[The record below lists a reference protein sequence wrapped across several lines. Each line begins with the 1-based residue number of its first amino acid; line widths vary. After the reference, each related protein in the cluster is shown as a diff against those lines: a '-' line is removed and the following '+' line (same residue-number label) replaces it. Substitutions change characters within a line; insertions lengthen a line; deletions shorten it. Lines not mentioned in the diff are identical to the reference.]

1 MIRRP
6 PRSKRTDTLFPYT
19 TLVRSEIDDFGE
31 FADVGI
37 AIADEVDESL
47 DIERERGAFERHG
60 ALVVR
65 EILVALDE
73 DGAVRVA
80 ADNLGEAFGG
90 EFGEREVDGALDM
103 AALERILRAGVVV
116 EGAGLRRLGLSGVE
130 GDHAC
135 GW

>member
-37 AIADEVDESL
+37 AIADEVDERL

-65 EILVALDE
+65 EIIVAIRSVEHTSELQSLMRNSY
-73 DGAVRVA
+73 AVFCLKQTNTGICCSKHR
-80 ADNLGEAFGG
+80 
-90 EFGEREVDGALDM
+90 
-103 AALERILRAGVVV
+103 
-116 EGAGLRRLGLSGVE
+116 
-130 GDHAC
+130 
-135 GW
+135 